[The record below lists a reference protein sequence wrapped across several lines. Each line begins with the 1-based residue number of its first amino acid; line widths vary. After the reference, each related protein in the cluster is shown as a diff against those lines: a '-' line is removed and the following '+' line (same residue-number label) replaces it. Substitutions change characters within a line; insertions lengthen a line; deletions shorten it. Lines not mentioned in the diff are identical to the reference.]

1 MEATKCVQSP
11 QLAKCQ
17 TPWSMRQATK
27 RPENAGHKA
36 TGSSNAGARAPM
48 TSRVP
53 SETCSTTLRF
63 CIAQKAIISR
73 MPIHVPGI
81 EISRARSLM
90 ACCTATPLPAPVSAT
105 ADAQGLPAVATTAV
119 LLCEWA
125 LVLAVSLAGKA
136 AASLLLLLLLL
147 LLEDSL
153 QRSARPSF

>member
-1 MEATKCVQSP
+1 M
-11 QLAKCQ
+11 
-17 TPWSMRQATK
+17 
-27 RPENAGHKA
+27 
-36 TGSSNAGARAPM
+36 
-48 TSRVP
+48 
-53 SETCSTTLRF
+53 
-63 CIAQKAIISR
+63 
-73 MPIHVPGI
+73 PGI

-136 AASLLLLLLLL
+136 AASLLEDS

-153 QRSARPSF
+153 QRSGRPSF